1 MKDIEIIKTKR
12 VLVSHLNLDRQKDI
26 KRLHSILIKHS
37 GGFWDLLHTDIE
49 GEIECILTPSPD
61 EIEAAGYNWK
71 EYQNYQKAFY
81 GKRLWGS
88 TPVGFK
94 YKGM

>member
-1 MKDIEIIKTKR
+1 MKDMKIIKTKT

-37 GGFWDLLHTDIE
+37 GGFWNLLHTE
-49 GEIECILTPSPD
+49 NKGEIECILEPLSD
-61 EIEAAGYNWK
+61 DIEKAGYNWK
-71 EYQNYQKAFY
+71 EYKVFEREFY
-81 GKRLWGS
+81 GQRLWGS
-88 TPVGFK
+88 TAVGFK